1 MEAVSQAPMPSPVA
15 SPRGFKKVLSN
26 RSRTSIQEP
35 GSDTSSTHGL
45 RKSADSTRDHSPKDL
60 SRNSSRDDSSKS
72 GSSGFRKLIPGHAKR
87 KRRRMREAGG
97 LLQPEGD
104 ATDNNNKLTI
114 KTANAPAPI
123 SRNHSSTSLPP
134 DDNSSLLT
142 EDESEPASAC
152 PPLLTHDSHAGY
164 LTHSSPLINTTAVD
178 DTISTSQTESQP
190 AQSSE
195 EPLQSPSLGAS
206 GAPSITHSPSLP
218 ATSSTSALNS
228 PTLFDRANTL
238 GPPTEPGSARRK
250 SIGTSIRG
258 ISPGRKLKEAFQPG
272 KSTRGPRTSPDRG
285 SLRGT
290 RSDLQITDATT
301 NETGPTARTKAPAPP
316 PILVGGKTDSSNQP
330 SISGAV
336 ISPLNPKAR
345 PQTPPSAASTAPLTT
360 VTPPTPV
367 DSRAPTP
374 RSPVRNS
381 ESPTR
386 SNDASG
392 IKASPSGNMISHR
405 RVHSES
411 GSLHQPSKL
420 SNAISA
426 PLTPTI
432 EEAKTPSAR
441 SESRNVTQGSGF
453 FSSWVSAA
461 QNAANTITNTLNT
474 QTRGRSE
481 TEDGEPEKPITT
493 ERRSDLI
500 GKLGGEPGSPK
511 KQLAVETLGAGDL
524 KLSHLGIGTESKDN
538 GSTRPHLIDAP
549 KDSTIQRD
557 EAAAK
562 VEDMLAKRA
571 VSAAYEKP
579 SEDSSK
585 TPFAE
590 LSEPM
595 NNMKHTS
602 TFNSTVSG
610 ELQTTPDGSILDGE
624 TGSVRRNNSVRSRL
638 KGRRKRGS
646 STATGIS
653 SVGTLLAAS
662 ASSLANP
669 AAGPKL
675 TGFAVAPKARNRTF
689 HQLFRSVPEDDFL
702 IEDYSCALQKEILLA
717 GRIYISEG
725 HICFSS
731 NILGWVT
738 TLVISFEEVMAIERE
753 TTAMVFPN
761 AIAIQTLHA
770 RHTFRSLL
778 SREATFDLMVGI
790 WKASHPAA
798 FKKSI
803 NGKQAEEET
812 AQKTDKLAEIESES
826 EEESEDEDEMYDEDE
841 EEEGAGSFV
850 EARSIAGSDITDAA
864 QAAIRKASA
873 ISGAAASA
881 VVAQS
886 GAAGD
891 GQAAEKALA
900 AASASTVDFP
910 GPTTHAPTDCTD
922 SATHYDKVLKD
933 ETIPAPLGK
942 IYSMLFGPSSGI
954 FLTKYLVDEQ
964 KVTELQYDDDK
975 KGLGEQNKTRSYSY
989 IKPLYG
995 SIGPKQT
1002 KCTTSENLD
1011 AFDLERSVSVT
1022 CTTQTPDV
1030 PSGNVFSVKT
1040 RYCLSWAAG
1049 NATRLQMN
1057 CTIEWTGK
1065 SWLKG
1070 PIEKGATDGQQ
1081 TYGNDLVKALRS
1093 AVSAR
1098 PRAAT
1103 AGSKGLKSGKRRR
1116 KGEKSSSALPQSQVV
1131 KPEEES
1137 WGLLEPFRGIF
1148 GPIVSIFKPFA
1159 GTMAVVIIVILLCII
1174 WFRRPVRG
1182 PAGGIGYPNYPSAAR
1197 LAAYE
1202 EMWQREESEL
1212 WSWLEDRVGIEGLGL
1227 NDHAKQKGKK
1237 ASALTARAKA
1247 KERQKVLA
1255 GKDVEARLREERM
1268 TEREVEDAIRVTQ
1281 ARLDVLKGVMAE
1293 KKSAR
1298 QGSRAEGKGS
1308 E

>member
-1 MEAVSQAPMPSPVA
+1 
-15 SPRGFKKVLSN
+15 
-26 RSRTSIQEP
+26 
-35 GSDTSSTHGL
+35 
-45 RKSADSTRDHSPKDL
+45 
-60 SRNSSRDDSSKS
+60 
-72 GSSGFRKLIPGHAKR
+72 
-87 KRRRMREAGG
+87 
-97 LLQPEGD
+97 
-104 ATDNNNKLTI
+104 
-114 KTANAPAPI
+114 
-123 SRNHSSTSLPP
+123 
-134 DDNSSLLT
+134 
-142 EDESEPASAC
+142 
-152 PPLLTHDSHAGY
+152 
-164 LTHSSPLINTTAVD
+164 
-178 DTISTSQTESQP
+178 
-190 AQSSE
+190 
-195 EPLQSPSLGAS
+195 
-206 GAPSITHSPSLP
+206 
-218 ATSSTSALNS
+218 
-228 PTLFDRANTL
+228 
-238 GPPTEPGSARRK
+238 
-250 SIGTSIRG
+250 
-258 ISPGRKLKEAFQPG
+258 
-272 KSTRGPRTSPDRG
+272 
-285 SLRGT
+285 
-290 RSDLQITDATT
+290 
-301 NETGPTARTKAPAPP
+301 
-316 PILVGGKTDSSNQP
+316 
-330 SISGAV
+330 
-336 ISPLNPKAR
+336 
-345 PQTPPSAASTAPLTT
+345 
-360 VTPPTPV
+360 
-367 DSRAPTP
+367 
-374 RSPVRNS
+374 
-381 ESPTR
+381 
-386 SNDASG
+386 
-392 IKASPSGNMISHR
+392 MISHR
-405 RVHSES
+405 RVRSES

-432 EEAKTPSAR
+432 EEVKTPSAR
-441 SESRNVTQGSGF
+441 PESRNVTQGSGF

-474 QTRGRSE
+474 QTRSRSG
-481 TEDGEPEKPITT
+481 TEDSEPEKLISNG
-493 ERRSDLI
+493 RRSDLV
-500 GKLGGEPGSPK
+500 GSSAEGPGSPK

-524 KLSHLGIGTESKDN
+524 KLSHLGIGAEAKEN
-538 GSTRPHLIDAP
+538 GSTRPDLVDAR

-557 EAAAK
+557 EAAAM

-585 TPFAE
+585 TPLAE
-590 LSEPM
+590 LSDPM
-595 NNMKHTS
+595 NNMKHSS
-602 TFNSTVSG
+602 TFNSTVSS
-610 ELQTTPDGSILDGE
+610 ELQTTPNGSILDGE

-638 KGRRKRGS
+638 KERRKRGS

-803 NGKQAEEET
+803 NGKQTEEET
-812 AQKTDKLAEIESES
+812 AQKTDKLAEIESDS
-826 EEESEDEDEMYDEDE
+826 EEESEDEDEMYNEDE

-850 EARSIAGSDITDAA
+850 EAGSIAGSDIADAA
-864 QAAIRKASA
+864 HAAFRKASA
-873 ISGAAASA
+873 INGAAAASGVMA
-881 VVAQS
+881 PP

-891 GQAAEKALA
+891 GQAAERAVA
-900 AASASTVDFP
+900 AASAATVDFP
-910 GPTTHAPTDCTD
+910 GPASHAPTDCTD

-942 IYSMLFGPSSGI
+942 IYSMLFGPTSGI

-964 KVTELQYDDDK
+964 KVTDLQYDDDK

-1057 CTIEWTGK
+1057 CTVEWTGK
-1065 SWLKG
+1065 SWLRG
-1070 PIEKGATDGQQ
+1070 MLSLLPMYAATD
-1081 TYGNDLVKALRS
+1081 
-1093 AVSAR
+1093 
-1098 PRAAT
+1098 P
-1103 AGSKGLKSGKRRR
+1103 
-1116 KGEKSSSALPQSQVV
+1116 
-1131 KPEEES
+1131 
-1137 WGLLEPFRGIF
+1137 
-1148 GPIVSIFKPFA
+1148 
-1159 GTMAVVIIVILLCII
+1159 
-1174 WFRRPVRG
+1174 
-1182 PAGGIGYPNYPSAAR
+1182 
-1197 LAAYE
+1197 
-1202 EMWQREESEL
+1202 
-1212 WSWLEDRVGIEGLGL
+1212 
-1227 NDHAKQKGKK
+1227 
-1237 ASALTARAKA
+1237 
-1247 KERQKVLA
+1247 
-1255 GKDVEARLREERM
+1255 
-1268 TEREVEDAIRVTQ
+1268 
-1281 ARLDVLKGVMAE
+1281 
-1293 KKSAR
+1293 
-1298 QGSRAEGKGS
+1298 
-1308 E
+1308 